1 MSKEEG
7 AVPDFLRMDQPVSS
21 DPANAKKT
29 GNWHGWPTKDINPVT
44 LTDDEGRTVRI
55 RTPVMDLE
63 GLITPTHLHYTV
75 QHFTVPPVVESADWE
90 LKIVGEVKTP
100 LTFNFDQLRRFP
112 GRSVRTV
119 MECSGSNATFF
130 EYFKGEG
137 PKPSRTQEGMILSAS
152 EWTGV
157 PLAAALNEAGLT
169 AKSRYV
175 RAEGNDLGVP
185 PTAAEDTKPFYY
197 DKGLPIEKA
206 LHPDTILAW
215 AQNGQLLE
223 HLHGAPARLLV
234 PGWSGNWSVKWLT
247 KLEVMKQEPDC
258 WYHYEFYYYG
268 TSPDDPDK
276 ELITT
281 IGVKSIITQPNDD
294 TETMS
299 PGIHMI
305 RGYAWSGAGAIDQV
319 EVSVDGGETWRSAH
333 IEQPR
338 DRFMWVRW
346 SYRWDVRQKGKYTLM
361 SRATDEVGRV
371 QSREPRYN
379 NMRKNFSAIVGHSVT
394 VAQRPGLP
402 NALFGSVLYW
412 RYGANAGWQIK
423 QLGR

>member
-7 AVPDFLRMDQPVSS
+7 PVPDFLRMDQPVSS

-44 LTDDEGRTVRI
+44 LTDNEGRTVRI

-75 QHFTVPPVVESADWE
+75 QHFDVPPVVESAEWE
-90 LKIVGEVKTP
+90 LKIVGEVKSPIT
-100 LTFNFDQLRRFP
+100 LNFDQLRRFP
-112 GRSVRTV
+112 ARSVRTV
-119 MECSGSNATFF
+119 MECSGSDATYF

-157 PLAAALNEAGLT
+157 SLAAVLHEAGLT
-169 AKSRYV
+169 PKSLYV

-185 PTAAEDTKPFYY
+185 PTAPQGTKPFYY

-247 KLEVMKQEPDC
+247 KLEVMKQQPDC

-294 TETMS
+294 TETMP

-305 RGYAWSGAGAIDQV
+305 RGYAWGGAGAIDLV

-346 SYRWDVRQKGKYTLM
+346 SYRWDVRQMGKYTLM

-371 QSREPRYN
+371 QSHEPRYN
-379 NMRKNFSAIVGHSVT
+379 NMRKNFSAIVGYSVT
-394 VAQRPGLP
+394 VA
-402 NALFGSVLYW
+402 
-412 RYGANAGWQIK
+412 
-423 QLGR
+423 

>member
-1 MSKEEG
+1 MATAKVEG
-7 AVPDFLRMDQPVSS
+7 AVPDFLRMDQPVGS
-21 DPANAKKT
+21 DLANARKT
-29 GNWHGWPTKDINPVT
+29 GNWHGWPTKDITPVT
-44 LTDDEGRTVRI
+44 LADDEGRTVRI

-75 QHFTVPPVVESADWE
+75 QHFAVPPVVDTDSWE
-90 LKIVGEVKTP
+90 LKIAGNVKNP
-100 LTFNFDQLRRFP
+100 LTLNFAQLRRFP

-119 MECSGSNATFF
+119 MECSGSDATFF
-130 EYFKGEG
+130 EYLKGEG

-157 PLAAALNEAGLT
+157 PLAAVLNEAGLT
-169 AKSRYV
+169 ARSLYV

-185 PTAAEDTKPFYY
+185 PSAAEGTKPFYY

-223 HLHGAPARLLV
+223 HLHGAPVRLLV
-234 PGWSGNWSVKWLT
+234 PGWSGNWSVKWLNQ
-247 KLEVMKQEPDC
+247 LDIMEREPDC
-258 WYHYEFYYYG
+258 WYHYQFYYYG
-268 TSPDDPDK
+268 TSDNDPDK

-294 TETMS
+294 IETI
-299 PGIHMI
+299 PVGVHMI
-305 RGYAWSGAGAIDQV
+305 QGYAWSGAGAIDQV
-319 EVSVDGGETWRSAH
+319 DVSVDGGETWHSAH

-346 SYRWDVRQKGKYTLM
+346 SYRWDARQKDKYSLM

-379 NMRKNFSAIVGHSVT
+379 NMRKNFSAIVGYAVT
-394 VAQRPGLP
+394 VA
-402 NALFGSVLYW
+402 
-412 RYGANAGWQIK
+412 
-423 QLGR
+423 

>member
-1 MSKEEG
+1 
-7 AVPDFLRMDQPVSS
+7 MDQPVSS

-44 LTDDEGRTVRI
+44 LIDDEGRTVRI
-55 RTPVMDLE
+55 RTPIMDLE

-75 QHFTVPPVVESADWE
+75 QHFAVPPVVESAEWE
-90 LKIVGEVKTP
+90 LKIVGEVRSP
-100 LTFNFDQLRRFP
+100 LTLNFDQLRRFP

-119 MECSGSNATFF
+119 MECSGSDATFF
-130 EYFKGEG
+130 EYFKGEV

-157 PLAAALNEAGLT
+157 PLAAVLHEAGLT
-169 AKSRYV
+169 AKSLYV

-185 PTAAEDTKPFYY
+185 PTAAENTKPFYY

-223 HLHGAPARLLV
+223 HLHGAPVRLLV

-247 KLEVMKQEPDC
+247 KLEVMEPQPDC
-258 WYHYEFYYYG
+258 WYHYQFYYYG

-294 TETMS
+294 TETVAL
-299 PGIHMI
+299 GVHMI

-319 EVSVDGGETWRSAH
+319 EVSVDGGETWHSAH

-338 DRFMWVRW
+338 DRLMWVRW
-346 SYRWDVRQKGKYTLM
+346 SYRWDARQKGKYILM

-379 NMRKNFSAIVGHSVT
+379 NMRKNFSAIVGHSVI
-394 VAQRPGLP
+394 VG
-402 NALFGSVLYW
+402 
-412 RYGANAGWQIK
+412 
-423 QLGR
+423 

>member
-1 MSKEEG
+1 MGKVEG

-29 GNWHGWPTKDINPVT
+29 GVWHGWPTKDINPVM
-44 LTDDEGRTVRI
+44 LADDEGRTVRI

-63 GLITPTHLHYTV
+63 GLISPAQLHYTV
-75 QHFTVPPVVESADWE
+75 QHFAVPPVVESPAWK
-90 LKIVGEVKTP
+90 LKIVGEVKDP
-100 LTFNFDQLRRFP
+100 LTLNFDQLRRFP

-119 MECSGSNATFF
+119 MECSGSDATFF

-137 PKPSRTQEGMILSAS
+137 SKPSRTQEGMILSAS

-157 PLAAALNEAGLT
+157 PLAAVLHEAGLT
-169 AKSRYV
+169 AKSLYV

-185 PTAAEDTKPFYY
+185 PTAAEGTKPFYY

-223 HLHGAPARLLV
+223 HLHGAPVRLLV

-247 KLEVMKQEPDC
+247 QLEVVEQEPDC
-258 WYHYEFYYYG
+258 WYHYQFYYYG
-268 TSPDDPDK
+268 SSPDDPKK

-294 TETMS
+294 TERMS
-299 PGIHMI
+299 PGVHMI

-319 EVSVDGGETWRSAH
+319 DVSVDGGETRHSTH

-346 SYRWDVRQKGKYTLM
+346 SYRWDVRQKGTYTLM
-361 SRATDEVGRV
+361 SRASDEVGRV
-371 QSREPRYN
+371 QSHEPRYN

-394 VAQRPGLP
+394 VA
-402 NALFGSVLYW
+402 
-412 RYGANAGWQIK
+412 
-423 QLGR
+423 

>member
-1 MSKEEG
+1 MAISKVEG
-7 AVPDFLRMDQPVSS
+7 AVPDFLRMDQSVSS
-21 DPANAKKT
+21 APPNAKKT

-63 GLITPTHLHYTV
+63 GLITPTAVHYTV
-75 QHFTVPPVVESADWE
+75 QHFAVPPVVECAAWK
-90 LKIVGEVKTP
+90 LKIVGEVKDP
-100 LTFNFDQLRRFP
+100 LTLNFDQLRRFP

-119 MECSGSNATFF
+119 MECSGSDATFF

-137 PKPSRTQEGMILSAS
+137 SKPSRTQEGMILSAS

-157 PLAAALNEAGLT
+157 PLAAVLHEAGLT
-169 AKSRYV
+169 AKSLYV

-185 PTAAEDTKPFYY
+185 PTAAEGTKPFYY

-223 HLHGAPARLLV
+223 HLHGAPVRLLV

-247 KLEVMKQEPDC
+247 QLEVVEQEPDC
-258 WYHYEFYYYG
+258 WYHYQFYYYG
-268 TSPDDPDK
+268 SSPDDPKK

-294 TETMS
+294 TERMS
-299 PGIHMI
+299 PGVHMI

-319 EVSVDGGETWRSAH
+319 DVSVDGGETWHSTH

-346 SYRWDVRQKGKYTLM
+346 SYRWDVRQKGTYTLM
-361 SRATDEVGRV
+361 SRASDEVGRV
-371 QSREPRYN
+371 QSHEPRYN

-394 VAQRPGLP
+394 VA
-402 NALFGSVLYW
+402 
-412 RYGANAGWQIK
+412 
-423 QLGR
+423 

>member
-1 MSKEEG
+1 VAKSKEQG
-7 AVPDFLRMDQPVSS
+7 AVTDFLRMDQPVSS

-29 GNWHGWPTKDINPVT
+29 GNWHGWPTKDIHPVT

-63 GLITPTHLHYTV
+63 GLITPTDLHYAV
-75 QHFTVPPVVESADWE
+75 QHFAVPPVVESAEWE

-100 LTFNFDQLRRFP
+100 LTLNFEQLRRFP
-112 GRSVRTV
+112 GRSVRAV
-119 MECSGSNATFF
+119 MECSGSDATFF

-157 PLAAALNEAGLT
+157 PLAAVLHEAGLT
-169 AKSRYV
+169 AKSLYV
-175 RAEGNDLGVP
+175 RAQGNDLGVP
-185 PTAAEDTKPFYY
+185 PTAAEGTKPFYY

-206 LHPDTILAW
+206 LHADTILAW

-247 KLEVMKQEPDC
+247 KLEVMEREPDC
-258 WYHYEFYYYG
+258 WYHYQFYYYG
-268 TSPDDPDK
+268 TSPDDPEK

-281 IGVKSIITQPNDD
+281 IGVKSIIAQPNDD
-294 TETMS
+294 TETIC
-299 PGIHMI
+299 PGVHMI

-319 EVSVDGGETWRSAH
+319 EVSTDGGETWHSAH

-346 SYRWDVRQKGKYTLM
+346 SYLWEVRQKGNYTLM
-361 SRATDEVGRV
+361 SRATDELGRV
-371 QSREPRYN
+371 QTHEPRYN
-379 NMRKNFSAIVGHSVT
+379 NMRKNFSAIVGHSVA
-394 VAQRPGLP
+394 V
-402 NALFGSVLYW
+402 V
-412 RYGANAGWQIK
+412 
-423 QLGR
+423 

>member
-1 MSKEEG
+1 MARTKEEG
-7 AVPDFLRMDQPVSS
+7 AVPDFLRMDQPVGS

-29 GNWHGWPTKDINPVT
+29 GNWNGWPTKDINPVT

-63 GLITPTHLHYTV
+63 GLITPTNLHYTV
-75 QHFTVPPVVESADWE
+75 QHFAVPPVVATETWE
-90 LKIVGEVKTP
+90 LKIVGEVKDP
-100 LTFNFDQLRRFP
+100 LTLNFNQLRRFP

-119 MECSGSNATFF
+119 MECSGSDATFF

-157 PLAAALNEAGLT
+157 PLAAVLHEAGLT
-169 AKSRYV
+169 ARSLYV

-185 PTAAEDTKPFYY
+185 PTAAAGTKPFYY

-215 AQNGQLLE
+215 AQNGELLE
-223 HLHGAPARLLV
+223 HLHGAPVRLLV
-234 PGWSGNWSVKWLT
+234 PGWSGNWSVKWLN
-247 KLEVMKQEPDC
+247 KLEIVEQEPDC
-258 WYHYEFYYYG
+258 WYHYQFYYYG
-268 TSPDDPDK
+268 TSADDTNK

-299 PGIHMI
+299 PGVHMI

-319 EVSVDGGETWRSAH
+319 EVSVDGGQTWHSAH

-346 SYRWDVRQKGKYTLM
+346 SYLWEVRRKGTYSLM

-379 NMRKNFSAIVGHSVT
+379 NMRKNFSAIVGYSVT
-394 VAQRPGLP
+394 VA
-402 NALFGSVLYW
+402 
-412 RYGANAGWQIK
+412 
-423 QLGR
+423 

>member
-7 AVPDFLRMDQPVSS
+7 PVPDFLRMDQPVSS

-44 LTDDEGRTVRI
+44 LTDNEGRTVRI

-75 QHFTVPPVVESADWE
+75 QHFDVPPVVESAEWE
-90 LKIVGEVKTP
+90 LKIVGEVKSPIT
-100 LTFNFDQLRRFP
+100 LNFDQLRRFP
-112 GRSVRTV
+112 ARSVRTV
-119 MECSGSNATFF
+119 MECSGSDATYF

-157 PLAAALNEAGLT
+157 SLAAVLHEAGLT
-169 AKSRYV
+169 PKSLYV

-185 PTAAEDTKPFYY
+185 PAAPQGTKPFYY

-294 TETMS
+294 TETMP

-346 SYRWDVRQKGKYTLM
+346 SYRWDVRQMGRYTLM

-371 QSREPRYN
+371 QSHEPRYN
-379 NMRKNFSAIVGHSVT
+379 NMRKNFSAIVGYSVT
-394 VAQRPGLP
+394 VA
-402 NALFGSVLYW
+402 
-412 RYGANAGWQIK
+412 
-423 QLGR
+423 

>member
-7 AVPDFLRMDQPVSS
+7 PVPDFLRMDQPVSS
-21 DPANAKKT
+21 DPANVKKT

-44 LTDDEGRTVRI
+44 LTDNEGRTVRI

-75 QHFTVPPVVESADWE
+75 QHFDVPAVVESAEWE
-90 LKIVGEVKTP
+90 LKIVGEVKSPIT
-100 LTFNFDQLRRFP
+100 LNFDQLRRFP
-112 GRSVRTV
+112 ARSVRTV
-119 MECSGSNATFF
+119 MECSGSDATYF

-157 PLAAALNEAGLT
+157 SLAAVLHEAGLT
-169 AKSRYV
+169 PKSLYV

-185 PTAAEDTKPFYY
+185 PTAPQGTKPFYY

-206 LHPDTILAW
+206 LHPDTLAW

-305 RGYAWSGAGAIDQV
+305 RGYAWSGAGAIDLV

-379 NMRKNFSAIVGHSVT
+379 NMRKNFSAIVGYSVT
-394 VAQRPGLP
+394 VA
-402 NALFGSVLYW
+402 
-412 RYGANAGWQIK
+412 
-423 QLGR
+423 

>member
-7 AVPDFLRMDQPVSS
+7 PVPDFLRMDQPVSS

-44 LTDDEGRTVRI
+44 LTDNEGRTVRI

-63 GLITPTHLHYTV
+63 GLITPAHLHYTV
-75 QHFTVPPVVESADWE
+75 QHFDVPPVVESAEWE
-90 LKIVGEVKTP
+90 LKIVGKVKSP
-100 LTFNFDQLRRFP
+100 LTLNFDQLRRFP
-112 GRSVRTV
+112 ARSVRTV
-119 MECSGSNATFF
+119 MECSGSDATYF

-157 PLAAALNEAGLT
+157 SLAAVLHEAGLT
-169 AKSRYV
+169 PKSLYV

-185 PTAAEDTKPFYY
+185 PTAPQGTKPFYY

-223 HLHGAPARLLV
+223 HVHGAPARLLV

-294 TETMS
+294 TETMP

-346 SYRWDVRQKGKYTLM
+346 SYRWDVRQMGRYTLM

-371 QSREPRYN
+371 QSHEPRYN
-379 NMRKNFSAIVGHSVT
+379 NMRKNFSAIVGYSVT
-394 VAQRPGLP
+394 VA
-402 NALFGSVLYW
+402 
-412 RYGANAGWQIK
+412 
-423 QLGR
+423 

>member
-1 MSKEEG
+1 VAISKEGG
-7 AVPDFLRMDQPVSS
+7 AVPDFLRMDQPISS

-29 GNWHGWPTKDINPVT
+29 GNWHGWPTKDITPIM
-44 LTDDEGRTVRI
+44 LADDEGRTVRI
-55 RTPVMDLE
+55 RTPVMDLK

-75 QHFTVPPVVESADWE
+75 QHFAVPPVVESADWK
-90 LKIVGEVKTP
+90 LKVVGEVKTP
-100 LTFNFDQLRRFP
+100 LTLSFEQLRRFP

-119 MECSGSNATFF
+119 MECSGSDATFF

-137 PKPSRTQEGMILSAS
+137 AKPSRTQEGMILSAS

-157 PLAAALNEAGLT
+157 PLAAVLYEAGLT
-169 AKSRYV
+169 GRSLYV
-175 RAEGNDLGVP
+175 RGEGNDLGVP
-185 PTAAEDTKPFYY
+185 PMAADGTKPFYY

-215 AQNGQLLE
+215 AQNSQLLE
-223 HLHGAPARLLV
+223 HLHGAPVRLLV

-247 KLEVMKQEPDC
+247 KLEVMEQEPDC
-258 WYHYEFYYYG
+258 WYHYQFYYYG
-268 TSPDDPDK
+268 TSSDDPDK

-281 IGVKSIITQPNDD
+281 IGVKSIITQPSDD
-294 TETMS
+294 KAQMS
-299 PGIHMI
+299 PGVHMI

-319 EVSVDGGETWRSAH
+319 DVSVDGGETWHSAH

-346 SYRWDVRQKGKYTLM
+346 SYRWDARQKGTFILM

-379 NMRKNFSAIVGHSVT
+379 NMRKNFSAIVGHPVT
-394 VAQRPGLP
+394 LT
-402 NALFGSVLYW
+402 
-412 RYGANAGWQIK
+412 
-423 QLGR
+423 